1 MLLVANNKKASFEY
15 HVLEKLEAGIVLN
28 GDEVKALRMGKA
40 SIAESYAETKD
51 GELWLVNSNI
61 SNYKNAARLNNIEPK
76 RVRKLLVKK
85 KEINRLKGKIE
96 REGMT
101 IVPLRLYFNR
111 RGYAKIEIGIAKG
124 KKLYV
129 KREDKKKKDWNR
141 QKQRLLKNLK

>member
-124 KKLYV
+124 KKLYD